1 MKLLLNSILRTLKFG
16 HIAGKNYVSL
26 KAIFSPRFNLSLGTN
41 SRILD
46 YVVLHC
52 KDKTAKI
59 EIGDDTV
66 IEWFAILKPQR
77 NGFIKI
83 GNNCQIGS
91 YTTIHGAGGVTIGN
105 DVLIASH
112 VVIVA
117 NNHIFNDTSKNI
129 CDQGLTTKGITIG
142 NNVWIG
148 AGVSILDGV
157 TIGDHSVIGAG
168 AVVNKDIPP
177 NSVAVGIPAKVIK
190 ERTKP

>member
-1 MKLLLNSILRTLKFG
+1 MKQFIHILFRTLRIG
-16 HIAGKNYVSL
+16 YIRGKNYISPRV
-26 KAIFSPRFNLSLGTN
+26 IFSPRFQLTLGTN

-46 YVVLHC
+46 YVVIHA
-52 KDKTAKI
+52 KDKTARI
-59 EIGDDTV
+59 DVGDDTV

-117 NNHIFNDTSKNI
+117 NNHIFSQTDIPI
-129 CDQGLTTKGITIG
+129 CDQGLSKKGITIG
-142 NNVWIG
+142 NDVWIG
-148 AGVSILDGV
+148 AGASILDGV
-157 TIGDHSVIGAG
+157 TIGDHSIIGAG

-177 NSVAVGIPAKVIK
+177 HSVAVGVPARVIK
-190 ERTKP
+190 SRLS